1 MKLLLKR
8 IALKPNYTI
17 GKLYVDGVYVCDTLE
32 DTVRDLNKNGR
43 FDNGEQKVYSKTAI
57 PYGTYSITMNVKS
70 PKFSNFS
77 RYSWA
82 KKYDGY
88 LPRLEKVPNF
98 DGVLLHPGGTHEDT
112 SGCVLVGQ
120 NKAVGK
126 VLYSVATFN
135 ELMDKYLVT
144 AKNRNESITIT
155 IV

>member
-17 GKLYVDGVYVCDTLE
+17 GKLYVDNVYVCDVLE
-32 DTVRDLNKNGR
+32 DSVRDCNA
-43 FDNGEQKVYSKTAI
+43 KVYGETAI
-57 PYGTYSITMNVKS
+57 PYGTYPITMNVKS
-70 PKFSNFS
+70 PKFSNFAK
-77 RYSWA
+77 YPWA

-88 LPRLEKVPNF
+88 LPRLEKVPNYK
-98 DGVLLHPGGTHEDT
+98 GVLIHVGNTAADT
-112 SGCVLVGQ
+112 LGCLLVGQ

-126 VLYSVATFN
+126 VLYSIATFN
-135 ELMDKYLVT
+135 ELMDKYLVP

>member
-1 MKLLLKR
+1 MELLLKR

-43 FDNGEQKVYSKTAI
+43 FDNGEEKVYGKTAI

-98 DGVLLHPGGTHEDT
+98 DGVLIHVGCTHEAT

-135 ELMDKYLVT
+135 ELMDKYLVP

>member
-17 GKLYVDGVYVCDTLE
+17 GKLYVDNVYVCDVLE

-70 PKFSNFS
+70 PKFSNFAK
-77 RYSWA
+77 YPWA

-98 DGVLLHPGGTHEDT
+98 DGVLIHVGSTHEST

-135 ELMDKYLVT
+135 ELMDKYLVP

>member
-17 GKLYVDGVYVCDTLE
+17 GKLYVDGVYVCDALE
-32 DTVRDLNKNGR
+32 DTVRDLNKNGL

-98 DGVLLHPGGTHEDT
+98 DGVLIHVGCTPEAT

-135 ELMDKYLVT
+135 ELMDKYLVP

>member
-43 FDNGEQKVYSKTAI
+43 FDNGEEKVYSKTAI

-98 DGVLLHPGGTHEDT
+98 DGVLIHVGCTHEAT

-135 ELMDKYLVT
+135 ELMDKYLVP